1 MTLLAPGRSAPLPL
15 AGGSSAAAFTRRRLP
30 IVLCLLVAT
39 VAWPGRAPAQE
50 AAFTIHKVD
59 EASFTARE
67 PGAPLFILMVGND
80 GRPGLEGVRG
90 DGIHLV
96 GVNPADRSATIL
108 NIPRDTWVSIPGHGP
123 EKITRSMEFGGL
135 QLQVQTVAA
144 LTGVNFSFAV
154 TVGFDGF
161 KNLINE
167 MGGLHVQVPYR
178 MFDTAS
184 GADFQPG
191 RVHMM
196 GDGALSFARNRH
208 VPNGDIARTG
218 HQGLL
223 MLGAL
228 ERAREV
234 AKSPFET
241 LRLLGLMARH
251 VQFEGVG
258 FRDLYSLTAFGL
270 SIDPARVRNVTM
282 PASIGKVG
290 KADVV
295 FAARG
300 SDALFADF
308 RDDAILQSH

>member
-1 MTLLAPGRSAPLPL
+1 MADRLLQAPRREELPVK
-15 AGGSSAAAFTRRRLP
+15 RLRIALTS
-30 IVLCLLVAT
+30 IVTIVT
-39 VAWPGRAPAQE
+39 GIVAWPHVAPAQE
-50 AAFTIHKVD
+50 PAFTIHKVD
-59 EASFTARE
+59 EATFTARE
-67 PGAPLFILMVGND
+67 PGAPLFILMIGND
-80 GRPGLEGVRG
+80 GRPGLEGIRG

-108 NIPRDTWVSIPGHGP
+108 NIPRDTWVGIPGHGQ

-161 KNLINE
+161 RNLVNE

-178 MFDTAS
+178 MFDRNS

-196 GDGALSFARNRH
+196 GEGALSFARNRNI
-208 VPNGDIARTG
+208 PNGDISRTA
-218 HQGLL
+218 HQGLI
-223 MLGAL
+223 MIGAL

-234 AKSPFET
+234 AQSPFDT
-241 LRLLGLMARH
+241 MRLLGLMARH
-251 VQFEGVG
+251 TQFEGVG
-258 FRDLYSLTAFGL
+258 FRDLYSLTSFGL
-270 SIDPARVRNVTM
+270 SIDPARVRSVTM
-282 PASIGKVG
+282 PSAIGKVG
-290 KADVV
+290 RADVV
-295 FAARG
+295 FAAAG
-300 SDALFADF
+300 SDSLFADF

>member
-1 MTLLAPGRSAPLPL
+1 MTVLVPRSSSTRTAAVIVLALTLLA
-15 AGGSSAAAFTRRRLP
+15 
-30 IVLCLLVAT
+30 AT
-39 VAWPGRAPAQE
+39 VAWPRMARAQQP
-50 AAFTIHKVD
+50 AFTIHKVD
-59 EASFTARE
+59 EATFTARE
-67 PGAPLFILMVGND
+67 PGAPFFILMIGND
-80 GRPGLEGVRG
+80 GRPGLEGIRG

-108 NIPRDTWVSIPGHGP
+108 NIPRDTWVSIPGHGA

-178 MFDTAS
+178 MFDRNS

-196 GDGALSFARNRH
+196 GEGALSFARNRNI
-208 VPNGDIARTG
+208 PNGDISRTA
-218 HQGLL
+218 HQALV
-223 MLGAL
+223 MIGAL

-234 AKSPFET
+234 AKSPFEVM
-241 LRLLGLMARH
+241 RLLGLMARH
-251 VQFEGVG
+251 VQVEGVG

-270 SIDPARVRNVTM
+270 SIDPARVRSVTM
-282 PASIGKVG
+282 PSAIGKVG
-290 KADVV
+290 RADVV
-295 FAARG
+295 FAAGG
-300 SDALFADF
+300 SDSLFADF